1 KEGYDTKFAHTKVI
15 APIWQWPP
23 FDLFAELLPLHW
35 RDRRI
40 IHYSLHPTTL
50 MAADPDVMLSRAE
63 QLRIKLQASE
73 FTRNPSTVPVT
84 QPATTQPTQPATTQP
99 PQPSTTPS
107 PATAPLTDT
116 TTSSGKFLYMVSR
129 CHYAAQS

>member
-1 KEGYDTKFAHTKVI
+1 
-15 APIWQWPP
+15 
-23 FDLFAELLPLHW
+23 FDFFAELLPIHW
-35 RDRRI
+35 RDRRE

-84 QPATTQPTQPATTQP
+84 QPATTQSTQPATMQST
-99 PQPSTTPS
+99 QPSTAPS
-107 PATAPLTDT
+107 PVTAPSTEP
-116 TTSSGKFLYMVSR
+116 TTSSGKCLELLSR
-129 CHYAAQS
+129 RDH